1 MIKNVIMSRSIIY
14 IEDIIHFDIRNS
26 ILRIGCVRM
35 TLSVPRVASFAT
47 IMDENIVTKR
57 GRIEVQT
64 PSIAVMRNE
73 KPVICISDEVK
84 AILLTI
90 TSELII
96 MQMIPR

>member
-14 IEDIIHFDIRNS
+14 IDDIIHLDIRNS
-26 ILRIGCVRM
+26 ILLIGCVRM

-47 IMDENIVTKR
+47 MMDENIVTKR

-73 KPVICISDEVK
+73 KPVICISDDVK

-90 TSELII
+90 TSELSIT
-96 MQMIPR
+96 QMIPR